1 MPKGRK
7 RVCVMTKKEF
17 IAINVNEAT
26 KASLLDALKSLP
38 KGVTDKNLLDRVKY
52 TVNQA
57 AKSIRK
63 VTVAD
68 LKDLV
73 TEAQEFLSNAPAPVE
88 ASKKPSLTR
97 KKQAEDAD
105 AGAEVEESDA
115 PQKSGKKSLKGK
127 VQTAPQRSPKAS
139 NFLPVAKMF
148 PEELSF
154 EAEDGEKT
162 LIRVHE
168 KYHSMDEVREA
179 INNGVTLFIAAY
191 WTRAHI
197 KKYGYQEMFYLMNG
211 APTNFPD
218 DLDILNIVVACDTM
232 DRVFA
237 MSTYTEAMY
246 RFDKPDF
253 EPVEDEDPAD
263 GSKFT
268 VRVSNG
274 MEFEVYEMAE

>member
-1 MPKGRK
+1 
-7 RVCVMTKKEF
+7 MTKKEF

-26 KASLLDALKSLP
+26 KANLLDALKSLP
-38 KGVTDKNLLDRVKY
+38 KTVTDANLLDRVKY
-52 TVNQA
+52 TLTQA
-57 AKSIRK
+57 EKSIRK

-73 TEAQEFLSNAPAPVE
+73 TEAQGLLTTAPAPVE
-88 ASKKPSLTR
+88 AAKKPGLPK
-97 KKQAEDAD
+97 KKQEASKTEDT
-105 AGAEVEESDA
+105 EESEA
-115 PQKSGKKSLKGK
+115 PKKSGKKSLKTK

-162 LIRVHE
+162 LVRVHE
-168 KYHSMDEVREA
+168 KYHTMSEVRDA
-179 INNGVTLFIAAY
+179 INNGATLFIAAY
-191 WTRAHI
+191 WTKAHI
-197 KKYGYQEMFYLMNG
+197 KKYGYKDMFALMNE
-211 APTNFPD
+211 APTHFPD

-232 DRVFA
+232 ERVFA

-253 EPVEDEDPAD
+253 DPVEDEDPAD

-274 MEFEVYEMAE
+274 MEFEVYEIAE

>member
-1 MPKGRK
+1 
-7 RVCVMTKKEF
+7 MTKKEF

-26 KASLLDALKSLP
+26 KASLLEALAYLP
-38 KGVTDKNLLDRVKY
+38 KTVKDANLLDRVKY
-52 TVNQA
+52 TLKQA
-57 AKSIRK
+57 EKSIRK

-73 TEAQEFLSNAPAPVE
+73 TEAQGLLKAAPAPVE
-88 ASKKPSLTR
+88 AAKKPSLS
-97 KKQAEDAD
+97 KKKVDSSKNE
-105 AGAEVEESDA
+105 EVEDTEEGEA
-115 PQKSGKKSLKGK
+115 PKKSGKKSLKTK

-162 LIRVHE
+162 LVRVHE
-168 KYHSMDEVREA
+168 KYHTMSEVRDA
-179 INNGVTLFIAAY
+179 INNGATLFIAAY
-191 WTRAHI
+191 WTKAHI
-197 KKYGYQEMFYLMNG
+197 KKYGYKEMFVLMND
-211 APTNFPD
+211 APSHFPD
-218 DLDILNIVVACDTM
+218 DLDILNICVACDTM
-232 DRVFA
+232 ERVFA

-253 EPVEDEDPAD
+253 EPVEDEDPSD

-274 MEFEVYEMAE
+274 MEFEVYELQEDAE

>member
-1 MPKGRK
+1 
-7 RVCVMTKKEF
+7 MTKKEF

-26 KASLLDALKSLP
+26 KNDLLAALKSLP
-38 KGVTDKNLLDRVKY
+38 KAVTDSNLLDRVKY
-52 TVNQA
+52 TLTQA
-57 AKSIRK
+57 EKSVRK

-68 LKDLV
+68 LKDLI
-73 TEAQEFLSNAPAPVE
+73 TEAQSLLKSSPVPVE
-88 ASKKPSLTR
+88 AAKKPAMPGKKKQTEKAAEDSADEDEDEAPARPR
-97 KKQAEDAD
+97 KK
-105 AGAEVEESDA
+105 GL
-115 PQKSGKKSLKGK
+115 KSK
-127 VQTAPQRSPKAS
+127 VQTAPQRAPKAS

-168 KYHSMDEVREA
+168 KYHTMDEVREA
-179 INNGVTLFIAAY
+179 INNGETLFIAAY
-191 WTRAHI
+191 WTKAHI
-197 KKYGYQEMFYLMNG
+197 KKYGYSEMFSIQE
-211 APTNFPD
+211 APTHFPD
-218 DLDILNIVVACDTM
+218 DLDILNIVVACDTIE
-232 DRVFA
+232 RVFA

-253 EPVEDEDPAD
+253 DPVEDEDPSD

-274 MEFEVYEMAE
+274 MEFEVYEIAE